1 MKALR
6 YSLAALLLLLVGTA
20 ASVSADEQKTIFY
33 NVTTDEAW
41 AAGMALAQAGAAL
54 DAGYKVVIFLNVRGV
69 FIAAKRVATDINGL
83 SRKSL
88 RDMLKAA
95 MEKGAQVIVC
105 PMCTKKV
112 GMSMD
117 DLVEGVVKGG
127 PDVTLKAMTADN
139 TVVISY

>member
-69 FIAAKRVATDINGL
+69 FIAAKSVATDINGL
-83 SRKSL
+83 SQKSL
-88 RDMLKAA
+88 RDMLQAA
-95 MEKGAQVIVC
+95 MEKGAQVIIC
-105 PMCTKKV
+105 PMCLQKV
-112 GMSMD
+112 GMGMD
-117 DLVEGVVKGG
+117 DLIEGVVKGG
-127 PDVTLKAMTADN
+127 PDVTLKAMTEDN
-139 TVVISY
+139 TVVTSY